1 MTGWINTMAVME
13 PTFAEPFARIV
24 EDQVSGLDATYWVED
39 RLGVELPTEE
49 DEALFRLAL
58 LDESTADDI
67 QPVGERSYIV
77 PVWLSGEVRFWIEH
91 GLFDGAATALTVAS
105 LELRDASALRALR
118 AALAAEPST
127 FEGRPPDLVVV

>member
-1 MTGWINTMAVME
+1 MTGWINAVSVME
-13 PTFAEPFARIV
+13 PAAARSFARRV
-24 EDQVSGLDATYWVED
+24 EDRVCGLDATYWVED

-77 PVWLSGEVRFWIEH
+77 SVRLSGEVRFWIKH
-91 GLFDGAATALTVAS
+91 GLFEGAATPLAVAS
-105 LELRDASALRALR
+105 LELRDASALRVLR
-118 AALAAEPST
+118 AALAAEPSA
-127 FEGRPPDLVVV
+127 FEGRPPGLVVV

>member
-1 MTGWINTMAVME
+1 MTGWINAVSVME
-13 PTFAEPFARIV
+13 SASARSFARVV
-24 EDQVSGLDATYWVED
+24 EDRASGLDVTYCLED

-77 PVWLSGEVRFWIEH
+77 SVRLAGEVRFWIKH
-91 GLFDGAATALTVAS
+91 GLFEGAATPLAVAS
-105 LELRDASALRALR
+105 LELRDASALRALET
-118 AALAAEPST
+118 ALAADPSA

>member
-1 MTGWINTMAVME
+1 MTGWINAVSVME
-13 PTFAEPFARIV
+13 PASARSFARVV
-24 EDQVSGLDATYWVED
+24 EDRVCGLDATYWVED

-67 QPVGERSYIV
+67 QPVGERSYILAV
-77 PVWLSGEVRFWIEH
+77 RLSGEVRFWIEH
-91 GLFDGAATALTVAS
+91 GLFDGAATRLAVAS

-118 AALAAEPST
+118 AALAAEVSA
-127 FEGRPPDLVVV
+127 FEGHPPDLVVV